1 LWEIFGEG
9 KIKGSF
15 SIQAEV
21 PSMAAT
27 TASITNVSEFPGI
40 SELWAETKGDSGVC
54 VAVLDGPVDQS
65 HPCFAGANLTKLQT
79 LVADVA
85 SSGQMSGHGTHIT
98 SAIFGQHGSPVQGI
112 APGCRG
118 LIVPVFSDNRSGPLS
133 QLDLA
138 RAINQAVEQG
148 AHIINISGGQLSQ
161 SGEADPMLENA
172 VRFCNDNGVL
182 IVAAAGNDGCKCLH
196 VPAALPAVLAVGA
209 MNSQGLPF
217 DFSNWGDAYQTQGIL
232 APGENILG
240 AETGGGVITR
250 SGTSFATP
258 IVSGIIALLLSI
270 QLLQGEKPNPHA
282 IRDAILKSALPC
294 HQKEVADCSR
304 FLVGI
309 INIPGAYNLIA
320 KGGKKA
326 VYDEI
331 TGEKNIQPSEAIDP
345 ITNPTKAIETIPSD
359 PARDIRI
366 AELSQVPSAVQAAA
380 HTTSESAINE
390 SPIGV
395 EIAAYTTSES
405 TAQENHISDN
415 IMTIQSN
422 NVGSS
427 VSPSGVVSSGDCG
440 CNSGAKSL
448 VYALG
453 VIGYDFST
461 EARRDSFK
469 QLMPFVDINTNLRPP
484 PTATEGQVTVP
495 PNPYDARQMKEY
507 LRENLSEAKS
517 LIWTLNLELTPIYA
531 IDPQGPF
538 AHTVYQELV
547 DFLEGQVQVENSEE
561 YVERV
566 SIPAVMTGKSV
577 RLFSGQVV
585 PVIEPINTRGMYSW
599 KINSLIEATIH
610 AIEIFNRRN
619 ENPPLSEDQRKEV
632 EDSIHNFLH
641 RIYYDLRNLG
651 QTSQER
657 ALNYAATNVFQFAD
671 GLVSVLSNK
680 KRQSE
685 PNATAQAVTMQMESI
700 NVERSP
706 FCRMDSDCWDVKI
719 KFFDPENDRR
729 ARRVLRFTVDVSD
742 IMPVTLGQVRVWDV
756 AN

>member
-1 LWEIFGEG
+1 LWKIFGDG
-9 KIKGSF
+9 KIEGSF

-161 SGEADPMLENA
+161 SGEADPMLANA

-240 AETGGGVITR
+240 AEPGGGVITR

-309 INIPGAYNLIA
+309 INISGAYNPIA

-422 NVGSS
+422 NVGSP
-427 VSPSGVVSSGDCG
+427 VSPSGVAPSGDCG

-469 QLMPFVDINTNLRPP
+469 QLMPFVDPNTNLP
-484 PTATEGQVTVP
+484 PTTATAGQMTVP

-507 LRENLSEAKS
+507 LKVNLSESKS

-599 KINSLIEATIH
+599 KINLLIQETIN
-610 AIEIFNRRN
+610 AIQAFNRRN
-619 ENPPLSEDQRKEV
+619 ENHPLTQDQENEV
-632 EDSIHNFLH
+632 RDSMHNFLH